1 MPNPILPL
9 SIITSFLSNL
19 TIELL
24 AEKISS
30 WLAGLGDAEKK
41 NLNQAF
47 KSICSD
53 LAPAQQRQLK
63 KLDEA
68 KINIFKAAVYPI
80 ARYYSDD
87 EKLNRIKRQLVTAII
102 SQLPE
107 PQALVDDFVSATYS
121 RMTIKSDPFIQ
132 AILDIGPQSKK
143 WKHTEAFWNEC
154 KDY

>member
-1 MPNPILPL
+1 MPDLVLPL

-30 WLAGLGDAEKK
+30 WLAGLGDVDRK

-47 KSICSD
+47 KAICSD
-53 LAPAQQRQLK
+53 LAPVQQKQLK

-68 KINIFKAAVYPI
+68 KTNIFKAAVYPI

-87 EKLNRIKRQLVTAII
+87 EKLDRIEKQLVMAII
-102 SQLPE
+102 SQ
-107 PQALVDDFVSATYS
+107 
-121 RMTIKSDPFIQ
+121 
-132 AILDIGPQSKK
+132 
-143 WKHTEAFWNEC
+143 
-154 KDY
+154 